1 MTDTDILESLKKK
14 EEELGLLLQEARGKA
29 AQIKENTV
37 EERKN
42 ILSTLAVE
50 LEAQREAFRKAQ
62 LADLETEVRR
72 IKEDAHREAE
82 RLNAEAEGN
91 IDKAVETVLRVIIP

>member
-14 EEELGLLLQEARGKA
+14 EDELELLLQEARGKA
-29 AQIKENTV
+29 VQIKEKAL

-42 ILSTLAVE
+42 ILSSLAVE

-62 LADLETEVRR
+62 LADLDTEVRR

-91 IDKAVETVLRVIIP
+91 IDKAVEIVLRVIIP